1 MAAARSRPGPLP
13 IHIHLAEQPRE
24 VHDCLERFGR
34 RPWQLLTD
42 AAEVDRS
49 WCLVHGTHLTEE
61 EIGEAAERQAVIGLC
76 PSTEADLGDGIFPLG
91 ALLAAGGQYGIR
103 LGQQHDHRCRR
114 GLSAAGQSQ
123 RLAQLRR
130 VTAVDKDT
138 PHCGAALWH
147 AALEGGAR
155 ASGRPAGRIA
165 PGFRADLVV
174 LDPDHPS
181 LFGRG
186 GDRVLDLHLF
196 APGCAVRDV
205 MVGGNWS
212 LRAGHH
218 AAEAAI
224 ARDYRRAI
232 TRLLA

>member
-1 MAAARSRPGPLP
+1 M
-13 IHIHLAEQPRE
+13 
-24 VHDCLERFGR
+24 
-34 RPWQLLTD
+34 LTG

-49 WCLVHGTHLTEE
+49 WCLVHGTHLTEA

-91 ALLAAGGQYGIR
+91 ALLAAGGQYGIGSDSNMTTDAAAELR
-103 LGQQHDHRCRR
+103 LLEQG
-114 GLSAAGQSQ
+114 Q

-130 VTAVDKDT
+130 ITAVDEDT

-186 GDRVLDLHLF
+186 GDRVLDSHLF

>member
-1 MAAARSRPGPLP
+1 M
-13 IHIHLAEQPRE
+13 
-24 VHDCLERFGR
+24 
-34 RPWQLLTD
+34 LTD
-42 AAEVDRS
+42 AAEVDGT

-76 PSTEADLGDGIFPLG
+76 PSTEADLGDGIFPL
-91 ALLAAGGQYGIR
+91 AHAADGRRAVRDR
-103 LGQQHDHRCRR
+103 LGQQHGHRCGRASC
-114 GLSAAGQSQ
+114 GCSSMASVSLSCGGS
-123 RLAQLRR
+123 RRR
-130 VTAVDKDT
+130 VRKRRI
-138 PHCGAALWH
+138 AALRCGTPRC
-147 AALEGGAR
+147 EGGAR
-155 ASGRPAGRIA
+155 AAGRPVGRIA

-181 LFGRG
+181 LFARG
-186 GDRVLDLHLF
+186 GDRVLDSYLF

-224 ARDYRRAI
+224 TRDYRRAVA
-232 TRLLA
+232 RLLA